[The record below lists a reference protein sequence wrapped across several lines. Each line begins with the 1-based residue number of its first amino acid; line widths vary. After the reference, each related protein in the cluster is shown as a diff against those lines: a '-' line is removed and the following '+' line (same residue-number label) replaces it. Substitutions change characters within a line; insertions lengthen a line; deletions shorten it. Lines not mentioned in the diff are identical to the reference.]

1 MRQRVWQRAGLPSFF
16 LHSLRLRHDRA
27 AEAAVEAVFPGNA
40 LGITKGA
47 LQLVIHVDAN
57 LQVYVCSV
65 SRENRVGPVSQDA
78 VAVTRA
84 CWCCCMSTTT
94 TTTADSRR
102 DSAGPSTAATEREL
116 FAVAMGHDWNSAAA
130 TV

>member
-1 MRQRVWQRAGLPSFF
+1 MLRNKRNEAIVALLLVAPFVAIYGLIFIYPTIRLLIISF
-16 LHSLRLRHDRA
+16 
-27 AEAAVEAVFPGNA
+27 
-40 LGITKGA
+40 
-47 LQLVIHVDAN
+47 
-57 LQVYVCSV
+57 
-65 SRENRVGPVSQDA
+65 QDA
-78 VAVTRA
+78 PLIGSGEVVGTAVRLGASGTVPPARKRGRSCICMTRA